1 MGADVKHD
9 EGQQASVGASG
20 LRTDEEVNTQA
31 ARVAS
36 LRPETVMIAV
46 TTTTAATAA
55 ATATRW
61 YAQNNKY

>member
-1 MGADVKHD
+1 MIDF
-9 EGQQASVGASG
+9 
-20 LRTDEEVNTQA
+20 EEFTTQA

>member
-1 MGADVKHD
+1 MKNRKIIDF
-9 EGQQASVGASG
+9 
-20 LRTDEEVNTQA
+20 EEVNTQG

-46 TTTTAATAA
+46 TTTTVATAA